1 METKSRNVRIWA
13 IFSLFVW
20 LHSVLGVYPF
30 PWQQYAEIRAD
41 ANGVAQIQNGTN
53 LDNPKNR
60 TAEQWERSLIE
71 STWFDWIV
79 QVLYLFFGCL
89 FSWLFFIDSK
99 KWPIFI
105 GGISAIALCQTLP
118 DLYGLATIEG
128 SIAGSMKVWG
138 KLVSRHIQ
146 NGDLVSLFP
155 VYLVWIWPLYA
166 IVLLG
171 VSISALGRR
180 KDEQTEVA

>member
-1 METKSRNVRIWA
+1 MEMKSTNIQLWA

-30 PWQQYAEIRAD
+30 PWQQYDEIQ
-41 ANGVAQIQNGTN
+41 ANAIGAAQLQESV
-53 LDNPKNR
+53 NPDDPENK
-60 TAEQWERSLIE
+60 TAEQWEQRFIASA
-71 STWFDWIV
+71 WFDWIN
-79 QVLYLFFGCL
+79 QAFYLMFGSF
-89 FSWLFFIDSK
+89 FSWLLFIDSK
-99 KWPIFI
+99 KWPIFM

-128 SIAGSMKVWG
+128 SFAGSLNVWG

-155 VYLVWIWPLYA
+155 VYLVWIWPLYVL
-166 IVLLG
+166 VLLG
-171 VSISALGRR
+171 ISISAFRHKNDGH
-180 KDEQTEVA
+180 TEVA